1 VKREEAET
9 IKREAYEAIIEMC
22 ETRANL
28 FPAHSELI
36 IHMVAGDMQEI
47 CRLARLGLRVKWPS
61 EADQEAMSDAVRVAL
76 DLRSR
81 RISRP
86 PVGHGNV
93 LAEPSQAQTAVDAA
107 LSALTEQQ

>member
-1 VKREEAET
+1 MKREEAET

-61 EADQEAMSDAVRVAL
+61 EEDINLVA
-76 DLRSR
+76 RAINGASPTYQQCAR
-81 RISRP
+81 
-86 PVGHGNV
+86 
-93 LAEPSQAQTAVDAA
+93 AA

>member
-1 VKREEAET
+1 MKREEAET
-9 IKREAYEAIIEMC
+9 IKREAYESLIGTYDNRVNM
-22 ETRANL
+22 
-28 FPAHSELI
+28 FPAHSELV
-36 IHMVAGDMQEI
+36 IHIVAGDLQQL
-47 CRLARLGLRVKWPS
+47 CALARLGLRVKWPS
-61 EADQEAMSDAVRVAL
+61 EADQEAMRDAVMVAL
-76 DLRSR
+76 DLRSK